1 MQSPHHVFALQC
13 HWICWRSLL
22 VLCKST
28 SGIILSLLM
37 SITHINWHVPV
48 SFLFP
53 PLLCVKMVYCITV
66 NSASLYFA
74 TSLGLLRRTEDEFQ
88 GWILGVFFG
97 TICLPAVCADTSS
110 RTEQTGAWW
119 PQQVHSVWEA
129 DQHWPQLCLIHKQ
142 NIIRIHI
149 ICPYE
154 NMGKYI
160 AMSQKNKIHFM
171 RQLNLILK
179 HNV

>member
-13 HWICWRSLL
+13 HWKCWRSLL
-22 VLCKST
+22 ALCKST

-37 SITHINWHVPV
+37 SIMYINWHVLFY
-48 SFLFP
+48 FLFAP
-53 PLLCVKMVYCITV
+53 PLLCVKMVYGITV
-66 NSASLYFA
+66 NSASLYLA

-88 GWILGVFFG
+88 RWILGVFFG

-129 DQHWPQLCLIHKQ
+129 DQHWAQLCLIYKQ
-142 NIIRIHI
+142 NITWFYI
-149 ICPYE
+149 ICYYE
-154 NMGKYI
+154 N
-160 AMSQKNKIHFM
+160 
-171 RQLNLILK
+171 ILLCLK
-179 HNV
+179 K